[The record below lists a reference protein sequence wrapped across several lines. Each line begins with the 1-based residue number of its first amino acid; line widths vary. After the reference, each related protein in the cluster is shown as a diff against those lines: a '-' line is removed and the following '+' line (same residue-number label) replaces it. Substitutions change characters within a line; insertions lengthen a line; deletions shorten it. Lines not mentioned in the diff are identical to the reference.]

1 MVQLDAISMDMLR
14 MSSHRV
20 VDTLAHSQSSTAM
33 SKSCSGIS
41 LASSQATQRT
51 KCSSGFSSIGGGSM
65 RCGANSSAPHT
76 PGPLDRSSLTDA
88 ENNASS
94 VVDEQQQTPPQPQQQ
109 QQLKQQETENKV
121 FLAAPPKAARG
132 GGKTVLGGVAPSV
145 QGMLRRRARFS
156 GWRTETG
163 YFEVRST
170 ALVSFALN
178 GKTGSGGGGGNSSA
192 GVSLASIAQRIMH
205 PTMHQK
211 AGQSGDWNWSADIAG
226 AERVLELP
234 ALSKKCTYAFGVE
247 FGAGKRKTIVLAAA
261 SAADR
266 ERWISALDGAR
277 HRVRLEVRG
286 RESSC
291 CTWITHCRSCVL
303 WYVNVFTAL
312 PLVVHE

>member
-1 MVQLDAISMDMLR
+1 MDMLR

-51 KCSSGFSSIGGGSM
+51 KCSSGFSSIGGGST

-76 PGPLDRSSLTDA
+76 PGPLERGSMTYA
-88 ENNASS
+88 ENNSASS
-94 VVDEQQQTPPQPQQQ
+94 VLDEQQLTPPPEQHQQPQHHQQ
-109 QQLKQQETENKV
+109 PNEKQATEENKV
-121 FLAAPPKAARG
+121 FPAAPPKAARG
-132 GGKTVLGGVAPSV
+132 GGKTVLGGVAPTM

-156 GWRTETG
+156 GWRTEMA

-170 ALVSFALN
+170 ALVSFALH
-178 GKTGSGGGGGNSSA
+178 GKVESGGGGHASA

-211 AGQSGDWNWSADIAG
+211 AGQPGDWTWSADIAG

-234 ALSKKCTYAFGVE
+234 ALSKRGMYALGVE
-247 FGAGKRKTIVLAAA
+247 FGAGKRKTIVLAAS

-266 ERWISALDGAR
+266 ERWINALDGAR
-277 HRVRLEVRG
+277 HRVWPEVSKE
-286 RESSC
+286 RERQRMLYVTLVC
-291 CTWITHCRSCVL
+291 CI
-303 WYVNVFTAL
+303 
-312 PLVVHE
+312 LVRIRTCLIW